1 LYLPQ
6 ICYVRCSSLFSE
18 DSGFYL
24 VSFLF
29 SPKTSCSLFCS
40 TSLLVTKFLRFLSSE
55 NVFILPSFLNII
67 FTEYKILIW
76 QFFSLSIL
84 RIIFH
89 LAFMFQRGI
98 QPSIPT
104 GLYYICNILFFS
116 CCFQDTLFIFGF
128 QQFEYHMGFCW
139 QGKSL
144 AVISSCIF
152 SAAFFLSS
160 PSNYTSIILLCNII

>member
-1 LYLPQ
+1 VICRFVALKFSNAHNDLCIAITSVTLMFGDAFLICLYCL
-6 ICYVRCSSLFSE
+6 YSKGL
-18 DSGFYL
+18 
-24 VSFLF
+24 
-29 SPKTSCSLFCS
+29 
-40 TSLLVTKFLRFLSSE
+40 
-55 NVFILPSFLNII
+55 